1 MLGKIG
7 QEEKEV
13 TEDEMVWWHHRLNG
27 HEFEQTS
34 GESEGQGSLMF
45 CSPWDHKELDKS
57 YQLNHKCLP
66 IYLSI
71 YLSIYTYIHIYKEI
85 YCNSLSHV
93 IIEAE
98 KSHSLLYTSWRT
110 RRAYGIIPV
119 HVQRPG
125 NQESWMCKFQAE
137 FRRTSKSY
145 YENTCIERA
154 PFVLFRPLKTLDE
167 NPPATHLPP
176 LPTHTQRKGKL
187 LSESYLFRC

>member
-1 MLGKIG
+1 MG
-7 QEEKEV
+7 
-13 TEDEMVWWHHRLNG
+13 M
-27 HEFEQTS
+27 
-34 GESEGQGSLMF
+34 SLSKLLERVKDREAW
-45 CSPWDHKELDKS
+45 CSAVHGITKS
-57 YQLNHKCLP
+57 WISLTNWTTNA
-66 IYLSI
+66 YLSI